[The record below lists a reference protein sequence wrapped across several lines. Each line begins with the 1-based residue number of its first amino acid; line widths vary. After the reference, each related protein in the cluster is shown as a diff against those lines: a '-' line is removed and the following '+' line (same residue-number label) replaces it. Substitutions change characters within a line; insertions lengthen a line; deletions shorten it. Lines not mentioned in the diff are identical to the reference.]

1 MRGPDMHA
9 LQHSAR
15 PCAVTVDLDAELAR
29 IEADN
34 RREEAIEQ
42 EASAFILRSSDAA
55 FGAFVRR
62 AAIRDA
68 DLYAAIYDAAEEWIK
83 KGESL

>member
-1 MRGPDMHA
+1 MHA
-9 LQHSAR
+9 HQTPVQ

-34 RREEAIEQ
+34 RRDEAIEQ

-62 AAIRDA
+62 AAIRDG
-68 DLYAAIYDAAEEWIK
+68 DLYAAIYDAAAEWIK